1 MANGKINLETLS
13 AEERAEIEA
22 RRAYQRKWR
31 AENKNKV
38 REHNRRFWLKK
49 AAEQAQSPTN

>member
-1 MANGKINLETLS
+1 MTNGKINLETLS

-31 AENKNKV
+31 AENKDKV
-38 REHNRRFWLKK
+38 REHNRRFWRKK
-49 AAEQAQSPTN
+49 AAEQAELSAK

>member
-31 AENKNKV
+31 AENKDKV
-38 REHNRRFWLKK
+38 REHNRRFWRKK
-49 AAEQAQSPTN
+49 AAEQAEASTN